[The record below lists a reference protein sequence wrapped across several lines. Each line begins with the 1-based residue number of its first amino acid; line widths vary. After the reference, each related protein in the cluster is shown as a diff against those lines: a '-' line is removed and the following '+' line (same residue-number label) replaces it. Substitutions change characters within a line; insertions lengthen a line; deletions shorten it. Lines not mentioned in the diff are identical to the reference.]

1 MPKNIKKICTKCLDM
16 YKVKTTSR
24 YKKDLKYIQDN
35 RELIYEID
43 TIVTLLAEDDAP
55 LPEKYKDHSLKG
67 QYAEFRE
74 CHIRPNWLLV
84 YQKTKKDL
92 ILLLIATGT
101 HSYIS

>member
-1 MPKNIKKICTKCLDM
+1 M